1 MNLFETIE
9 KTEHEEIIFC
19 HNKDA
24 GLKAIIAIHNTI
36 LGPALGGLRMYP
48 YATEEQAL
56 TDVLRLSRGMTYK
69 AAVSGLN
76 LGGGK
81 SIIIGDPKKDKS
93 EALFRAFGRF
103 LDSLG
108 GRYITAEDVGI
119 DVNDMEYVYQ
129 ETENVVGVH
138 QMHGGSGD
146 PSPFTAYGT
155 LQSIRASLEK
165 KFGNQDVGKY
175 SYAIQGVGHV
185 GLELVKLIHAEGGKM
200 FVTDVNKDVLDICK
214 QQYGCE
220 IVGLDEIYG
229 VDADVY
235 CPCALGGTVNDASIE
250 QFKFAIVCGS
260 ANNQL
265 LETRHG
271 DELEKRGI
279 IYAPDYAVNAGGLMN
294 VSIELQGYNRERA
307 MRMTRNI
314 YYNISNIFKIADRDN
329 IPTWR
334 AADRMGE
341 ERIAMMGKIKQP
353 YMNQQKVKFSG
364 RVKNNHS

>member
-9 KTEHEEIIFC
+9 KTEHEQVIFC

-24 GLKAIIAIHNTI
+24 GLRAIIAIHNTI

-48 YATEEQAL
+48 YATEQQAL

-146 PSPFTAYGT
+146 PSPFTAFGT
-155 LQSIRASLEK
+155 LQSIKASLEK
-165 KFGNQDVGKY
+165 KYGTQNIGDY

-185 GLELVKLIHAEGGKM
+185 GMELVKLIHNEGGKM
-200 FVTDVNKDVLDICK
+200 FVTDVNQEAMDICK
-214 QQYGCE
+214 EQYGCE
-220 IVGLDEIYG
+220 VVGLDEIYT

-235 CPCALGGTVNDASIE
+235 CPCALGATVNDDTIDK
-250 QFKFAIVCGS
+250 FKFAIVCGS

-265 LETRHG
+265 AESRHG
-271 DELEKRGI
+271 DELDKRGI

-294 VSIELQGYNRERA
+294 VSIELEGYNRERA

-314 YYNISNIFKIADRDN
+314 YYNISNIFKIAERDN

-341 ERIAMMGKIKQP
+341 ERIGMIGKIKQP
-353 YMNQQKVKFSG
+353 YMNQRKVTFSG
-364 RVKNNHS
+364 RIKNNNS